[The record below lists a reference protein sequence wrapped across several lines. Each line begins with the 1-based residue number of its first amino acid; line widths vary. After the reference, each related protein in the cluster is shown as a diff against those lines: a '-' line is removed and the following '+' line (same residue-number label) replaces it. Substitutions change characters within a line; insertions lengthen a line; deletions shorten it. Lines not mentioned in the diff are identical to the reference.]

1 MHVVCGPGPAPA
13 AATIAARAEWVRS
26 HWPSSTALRLPG
38 SAPLAAGR
46 LFANPTLAATW
57 KRLPAQA
64 EAGGAPGKRPR
75 TTLSPT
81 LVLED
86 GEPCLAC
93 GTPGGDQQD
102 QWQLVFLLRHLRH
115 GQDLQAAIDAPLF
128 HGEHGPLSFF
138 PRRARPRSV
147 QIEDRFPY
155 ATLEELARRGHRLSI
170 RDGWSI
176 GRLTAA
182 ARTGDL
188 LKAAATPRLMQAY
201 AVGR

>member
-1 MHVVCGPGPAPA
+1 
-13 AATIAARAEWVRS
+13 
-26 HWPSSTALRLPG
+26 LR
-38 SAPLAAGR
+38 
-46 LFANPTLAATW
+46 
-57 KRLPAQA
+57 
-64 EAGGAPGKRPR
+64 E
-75 TTLSPT
+75 
-81 LVLED
+81 
-86 GEPCLAC
+86 GEPFLAC

-115 GQDLQAAIDAPLF
+115 GQDLQAAIDAPFF
-128 HGEHGPLSFF
+128 HGEHWPLSFF

-182 ARTGDL
+182 ARMGGL